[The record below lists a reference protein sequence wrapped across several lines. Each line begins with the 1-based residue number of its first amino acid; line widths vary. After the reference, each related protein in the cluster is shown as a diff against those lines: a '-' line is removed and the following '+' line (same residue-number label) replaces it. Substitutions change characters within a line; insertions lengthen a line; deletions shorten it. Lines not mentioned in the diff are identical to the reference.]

1 MFLKRSEDEERQGS
15 CRTSPCWSW
24 VILCGPGGSRIPGPD
39 QTQVGGV
46 LKRSEEQERQGSCR
60 TGPGWSWVILCGPGG
75 SRIQGSDRTQVG
87 GVFEMV

>member
-1 MFLKRSEDEERQGS
+1 MF
-15 CRTSPCWSW
+15 
-24 VILCGPGGSRIPGPD
+24 
-39 QTQVGGV
+39 

-87 GVFEMV
+87 GVFEMVCGLRKARIMKDWSWLVLGDPV